1 MENKNLELL
10 QNKSIEFFNK
20 WGVEALHIYYTRI
33 LESFLNDVGASW
45 NPPIKWENL
54 PEKYKSDNLTE
65 EYLFI
70 KYIVEQRKENYDTYR
85 DSYED
90 MDVFLD
96 DPVLKMLLD
105 YKAKYFIDEVFA
117 ELGLEIVERKKD
129 GGAILRKI
137 EDTDFIQ

>member
-1 MENKNLELL
+1 
-10 QNKSIEFFNK
+10 
-20 WGVEALHIYYTRI
+20 
-33 LESFLNDVGASW
+33 
-45 NPPIKWENL
+45 
-54 PEKYKSDNLTE
+54 
-65 EYLFI
+65 
-70 KYIVEQRKENYDTYR
+70 
-85 DSYED
+85 